1 MLIIAAATL
10 GPDPEDMIA
19 DLFEECTHLQIYDGD
34 TEKLVEVIERNE
46 KSDVQLGQIL
56 ADMWAEALICGPLK
70 QDVFDI
76 VAADEYSITR
86 YNGVGMPA
94 AIALKAALDYKLD
107 VIRDPIDGIGC
118 MGHFI
123 DQHDD

>member
-1 MLIIAAATL
+1 MLKIAAATL
-10 GPDPEDMIA
+10 GPEPEDMIA
-19 DLFEECTHLQIYDGD
+19 DLFEECTHLQVYDGD
-34 TEKLVEVIERNE
+34 TGELVEVIERNGQ
-46 KSDVQLGQIL
+46 SDVQLGQIL
-56 ADMWAEALICGPLK
+56 ADMWAEAVICGPLR

-76 VAADEYSITR
+76 IAADEYSITR

-118 MGHFI
+118 IGHLL
-123 DQHDD
+123 DQQD

>member
-1 MLIIAAATL
+1 MLIIAAATS
-10 GPDPEDMIA
+10 GPGPEDMIA
-19 DLFEECTHLQIYDGD
+19 DLFEECTHLQVYDGD
-34 TEKLVEVIERNE
+34 TEELIRVIERDG
-46 KSDVQLGQIL
+46 KSDAELGQIL
-56 ADMWAEALICGPLK
+56 ADLWPEALICGPLK

-94 AIALKAALDYKLD
+94 VIALKAALDYKLD

-118 MGHFI
+118 IGHLL
-123 DQHDD
+123 DQHD